1 MKKNIYILTVFFISN
16 KNGIKIFLKLIIN
29 QYPKIA
35 VNMSQER
42 KQNLESMDN
51 PKDNNLC

>member
-1 MKKNIYILTVFFISN
+1 MKKKIYILTVFFISN
-16 KNGIKIFLKLIIN
+16 KNGVKIFLKLIIN